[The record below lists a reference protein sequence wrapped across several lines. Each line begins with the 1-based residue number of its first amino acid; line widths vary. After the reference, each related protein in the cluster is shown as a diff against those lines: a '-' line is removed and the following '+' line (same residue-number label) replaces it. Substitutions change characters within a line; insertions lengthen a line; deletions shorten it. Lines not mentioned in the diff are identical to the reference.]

1 LKIRNKIMTKRHLVI
16 GTLFVIIATSIA
28 ILLLGVIKR
37 SFNARTVPS
46 RPTIVDSKV
55 NGSSPTNAIRGLPV
69 TSSAASLNR
78 AQQLIHNLRSIA
90 TKTNDVQAL
99 CYGNA
104 ALFTELRRLGP
115 DAVAVSLDEIADKT
129 SPESLRILLIEIVTS
144 MAGRR
149 DDRVSQVL
157 MAIITDLEEVKAVK
171 MQALQWIPATGNQS
185 AGPKLL
191 GMLPKQTDSD
201 LEFGMTRALRG
212 FQVAGSI
219 DILRAELADGK
230 KYLTRVAAYHAL
242 AKQGGQDALILLQDS
257 VAARLATGSQESR
270 PEENTVSLHGI
281 LALGEIPDAS
291 SLPILESVAKNPA
304 NSVSVRN
311 TAIQTIATIGGL
323 KATQFL
329 RHALQDES
337 NESVLVYVARA
348 TALVGERTDASACLA
363 KASTVSD
370 SYTKTELQK
379 AAQELQQ
386 KVTR

>member
-1 LKIRNKIMTKRHLVI
+1 MPKRNLVT
-16 GTLFVIIATSIA
+16 GVMFVIIATSIA
-28 ILLLGVIKR
+28 ILLFGVIKR
-37 SFNARTVPS
+37 TFNARTGAG
-46 RPTIVDSKV
+46 RPTIIDANA
-55 NGSSPTNAIRGLPV
+55 NGSSPTNAVRGLPV
-69 TSSAASLNR
+69 KSSAASLNR
-78 AQQLIHNLRSIA
+78 AQQLIHNLRGIA

-104 ALFTELRRLGP
+104 ALFAELRTLGP
-115 DAVAVSLDEIADKT
+115 DAVAASLDEIADKT
-129 SPESLRILLIEIVTS
+129 SPESLRIILIEMVTS

-149 DDRVSQVL
+149 DDRVGQVL
-157 MAIITDLEEVKAVK
+157 LTIITDPEEVKAVK

-185 AGPKLL
+185 AGAQLL
-191 GMLPKQTDSD
+191 EMLPKQTDPD

-212 FQVAGSI
+212 FQVPGSI
-219 DILRAELADGK
+219 NILRAELADGK
-230 KYLTRVAAYHAL
+230 TYLTRVAAYHAL
-242 AKQGGQDALILLQDS
+242 AKQGGPDALTLLQDS
-257 VAARLATGSQESR
+257 VTARQATGSQESH

-291 SLPILESVAKNPA
+291 SLPILESVAKNAA

-329 RHALQDES
+329 RRSLQDES

-348 TALVGERTDASACLA
+348 MSRAGEQTDASACLA
-363 KASTVSD
+363 KAATVSD

-386 KVTR
+386 KGTR